1 MLIDTVLRTRQ
12 PRIVTVRMTDTVL
25 SAARRLRAEDVG
37 VLVVKDTCATEG
49 DAVLGVISERH
60 VLQAIVDRGMAA
72 LTLPVSMLMSRIMVR
87 CQLHDT
93 VVRALAL
100 MHEHDV
106 RHLPVLHDD
115 ALVGVV
121 SMRDLLAV
129 TRPEPAIA

>member
-1 MLIDTVLRTRQ
+1 MLIDTVLRTRH
-12 PRIVTVRMTDTVL
+12 PRIVTIRMTDTVL
-25 SAARRLRAEDVG
+25 TAARRLRAENVG

-72 LTLPVSMLMSRIMVR
+72 LSLPVSTLMSLSLA
-87 CQLHDT
+87 CCHLHDT
-93 VVRALAL
+93 VARALTL

-106 RHLPVLHDD
+106 RHLPVLHDH

-129 TRPEPAIA
+129 TRPEPATA